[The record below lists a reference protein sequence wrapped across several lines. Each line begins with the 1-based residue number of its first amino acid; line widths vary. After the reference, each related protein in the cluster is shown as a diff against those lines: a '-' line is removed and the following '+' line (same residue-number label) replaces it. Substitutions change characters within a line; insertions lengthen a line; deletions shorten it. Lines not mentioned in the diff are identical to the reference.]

1 MMRWLQ
7 RLQPLFLIVALI
19 FLGALV
25 YSQWD
30 DLRSQPW
37 ELNPGWLALSA
48 GFLALAWLVE
58 ILLWLRILRVMDAG
72 MPLWSATRTW
82 FLSAIVRYI
91 PGNIWQPLSI
101 IVYSQERG
109 VPVAVTVTSLLLF
122 QATIILAVAPIA
134 AFYFAVTG
142 NWGLFTGF
150 VRELAPWLILI
161 GMLPLALFLARPA
174 WLIDLVNWGLE
185 RMGRMP
191 LATHLSRVTLLK
203 LLGIALADWLLW
215 GCSFAALSFGVQAY
229 APAEIVRLTPHLVAA
244 YPIAYAIGFLSFI
257 TPSGIGVREGAF
269 YLLLAPIIGGGPV
282 TVAALAMRVWTT
294 LGELFAAALAVT
306 FRDHPT
312 ALAQVPPAKQ
322 DDAGLHQ
329 DDADLHEGLA

>member
-7 RLQPLFLIVALI
+7 RLQPFFLVVALLFL
-19 FLGALV
+19 GGLV

-30 DLRSQPW
+30 ELLAQPW

-91 PGNIWQPLSI
+91 PGNIWQPMSI
-101 IVYSQERG
+101 VVYSQERN

-122 QATIILAVAPIA
+122 QVTIILAVAPIA
-134 AFYFAVTG
+134 ALYFAVTG
-142 NWGLFTGF
+142 NWGLLTG
-150 VRELAPWLILI
+150 VLRGMAPWLIVI
-161 GMLPLALFLARPA
+161 GMMPLVLFLVRPA
-174 WLIDLVNWGLE
+174 WLIELVNWGLT
-185 RMGRMP
+185 RFGRQP
-191 LATHLSRVTLLK
+191 LATHLSRVELLQ
-203 LLGIALADWLLW
+203 LLGIALVDWLLW

-229 APAEIVRLTPHLVAA
+229 SSAEIVYLAPHLIAA
-244 YPIAYAIGFLSFI
+244 YPIAYAIGFLSLI

-269 YLLLAPIIGGGPV
+269 YLLLAPIVGGGPA
-282 TVAALAMRVWTT
+282 TVVALAMRVWTT
-294 LGELFAAALAVT
+294 LGELVAAGLALA
-306 FRDHPT
+306 FPDHP
-312 ALAQVPPAKQ
+312 APQVK
-322 DDAGLHQ
+322 AGLA
-329 DDADLHEGLA
+329 DRGDASLHKGSA